1 MLQIP
6 PEFILKTLE
15 NAYKKYDDY
24 NTIGD
29 EIKKAKIYG
38 FCDGLERLIYK
49 FAPQYSDEIAS
60 MKAKSAILDA
70 KNSSGDINLD
80 EPTILRRM
88 NQK

>member
-6 PEFILKTLE
+6 PEFILKTLA

-24 NTIGD
+24 DTIGD
-29 EIKKAKIYG
+29 EMKKAKIYG
-38 FCDGLERLIYK
+38 FCDGIERLVDK
-49 FAPQYSDEIAS
+49 FAPEYSDEITI
-60 MKAKSAILDA
+60 MKAKSSISDV

-88 NQK
+88 SQK